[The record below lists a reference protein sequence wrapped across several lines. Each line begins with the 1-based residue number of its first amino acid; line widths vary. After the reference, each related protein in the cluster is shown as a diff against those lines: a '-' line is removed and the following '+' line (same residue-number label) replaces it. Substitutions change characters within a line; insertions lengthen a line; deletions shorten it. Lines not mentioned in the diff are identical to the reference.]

1 MWATEELL
9 RMENFKD
16 LSKNDLLDII
26 EILRN
31 DLKYYKYR
39 KDANHEQVAGT
50 IRSLKSQLEHQKLE
64 LSKVKE
70 SNNNIRNKVLRP
82 LTFWER
88 IKGRIDLKN

>member
-1 MWATEELL
+1 MWSIDEIL
-9 RMENFKD
+9 RKDNFND
-16 LSKNDLLDII
+16 LSKNDMLEII
-26 EILRN
+26 LILRN

-50 IRSLKSQLEHQKLE
+50 IRTLKSQLEQKTVEADRL
-64 LSKVKE
+64 KQ
-70 SNNNIRNKVLRP
+70 SNDNIRNKVLRP

>member
-1 MWATEELL
+1 MWSIDEIL
-9 RMENFKD
+9 RKDNFND
-16 LSKNDLLDII
+16 LSKNDMLEII
-26 EILRN
+26 LVLRN

-50 IRSLKSQLEHQKLE
+50 IRTLKSQLEQKTAE
-64 LSKVKE
+64 VDRIKQ
-70 SNNNIRNKVLRP
+70 SNDSIRNKVMRP